1 MTHRRLTFNELLDRV
16 ADMRGERVEIA
27 LARPSGPT
35 PLVSLRGRVG
45 RLSRGQAD
53 EEGLVFVPFAEDGGT
68 GLYLKAQDFT
78 EAVDRGDF
86 GLVVMSGGL
95 QVSIELVG

>member
-1 MTHRRLTFNELLDRV
+1 M
-16 ADMRGERVEIA
+16 
-27 LARPSGPT
+27 
-35 PLVSLRGRVG
+35 GRT
-45 RLSRGQAD
+45 D